1 MTETEAAGSLGADVA
16 DVADGAD
23 RALADPDRQGRPRI
37 AFLTYSTA
45 EFDSR
50 TARMA
55 RSAVDAGYDVVVH
68 ARWEPGLPLQS
79 DGPGFRIDRV
89 PVVPALAI
97 PGLRGRGRRQLE
109 AIRRRAAAGTG
120 DVAEGS
126 VGDGGRRTDAAS
138 PRPSRPAPA
147 DRVPGQL
154 RGTWITAPLR
164 QARVAQRVLQR
175 WQRRIVFYPIRPI
188 AWAVALESTV
198 GPADIWHGM
207 WATSLPALDRL
218 KRRHGGRTLYDSRDV
233 FIHARG
239 MDTMSSPWKWLLGG
253 LERRW
258 ARRCDAILTVNDAY
272 AGLLE
277 RRFGVP
283 RPPVVRNT
291 PARYVPPSPP
301 PDRLRERLGLPKTT
315 RIVLYQGGLM
325 SDRGIEQGMDAILS
339 VPDATLVLMGYGSQ
353 ADAIRHLAAS
363 SKYADRVRFVEPV
376 APAELLDWT
385 ASSDVMLMAI
395 QPSSLNHRYTTP
407 NKLWEAIAAGVP
419 VVASDLPGMA
429 SIVRETGCGVLVD
442 PTDPADIARGINAI
456 LDLAPAERASLRDRC
471 RTAGET
477 YAWEHEVAVLL
488 ALYGRLAPPPKGP
501 VLPYAIS

>member
-1 MTETEAAGSLGADVA
+1 
-16 DVADGAD
+16 
-23 RALADPDRQGRPRI
+23 
-37 AFLTYSTA
+37 
-45 EFDSR
+45 
-50 TARMA
+50 
-55 RSAVDAGYDVVVH
+55 
-68 ARWEPGLPLQS
+68 
-79 DGPGFRIDRV
+79 
-89 PVVPALAI
+89 
-97 PGLRGRGRRQLE
+97 
-109 AIRRRAAAGTG
+109 
-120 DVAEGS
+120 
-126 VGDGGRRTDAAS
+126 
-138 PRPSRPAPA
+138 
-147 DRVPGQL
+147 
-154 RGTWITAPLR
+154 
-164 QARVAQRVLQR
+164 
-175 WQRRIVFYPIRPI
+175 
-188 AWAVALESTV
+188 
-198 GPADIWHGM
+198 
-207 WATSLPALDRL
+207 
-218 KRRHGGRTLYDSRDV
+218 
-233 FIHARG
+233 
-239 MDTMSSPWKWLLGG
+239 
-253 LERRW
+253 
-258 ARRCDAILTVNDAY
+258 
-272 AGLLE
+272 
-277 RRFGVP
+277 
-283 RPPVVRNT
+283 
-291 PARYVPPSPP
+291 
-301 PDRLRERLGLPKTT
+301 
-315 RIVLYQGGLM
+315 M

-456 LDLAPAERASLRDRC
+456 LDLPPAERASLRDRC